1 MGNGDWASFGTDEHA
16 VLVALPEG
24 LDFVEVRSSAV
35 WTAKPGRY
43 SSRSRHANRGSRSR
57 CSAASDGDD
66 ATAPHHCSQP
76 RNCSAAT
83 DAAADSRSAAR
94 TESAIRRI
102 VVAAGGYSRL
112 SQLMSSPPG
121 RSTAPHARLT
131 SVSEPV
137 GIQCSAVAASTA
149 STELAVAVSPHP
161 RSSAPALRFGDPRV
175 MALAAALCALVHAVV
190 GFTNR
195 SLCARVSPPLGGLY
209 TSAQMTYDLPRLRRK
224 GLIRRIERTNRYLLT
239 PTAPARRSSTPSSTN
254 GCSAPSSPPK
264 LRPPTSNSAA
274 RSRSIDH
281 TVDDY
286 ISRARIKAAA

>member
-16 VLVALPEG
+16 VLVALPDG
-24 LDFVEVRSSAV
+24 LDFVEARLVQQRGV
-35 WTAKPGRY
+35 DGEPGRY

-137 GIQCSAVAASTA
+137 GIQCSAVA
-149 STELAVAVSPHP
+149 VSPHP

-175 MALAAALCALVHAVV
+175 IALAAALCAPVHAVV